1 MVEIKQMDL
10 ENNKIIFEDYTEVNY
25 DKFYDTFVSYWN
37 NRIAGET
44 VSPFD
49 MERFMKRGSS
59 KNLKQLLD
67 GKKAEGFI
75 EAAIGKKLDP
85 GIMKMIVIAVIVG
98 AAAMIALV
106 VIKQMGII

>member
-1 MVEIKQMDL
+1 MVEIKSIDL
-10 ENNKIIFEDYTEVNY
+10 VNNKVTYADFTEVTHSQ
-25 DKFYDTFVSYWN
+25 FYDRFVSYWN

-67 GKKAEGFI
+67 GKKQEGFM
-75 EAAIGKKLDP
+75 EASIGKKLDP
-85 GIMKMIVIAVIVG
+85 GLMRIIIIGVIVG
-98 AAAMIALV
+98 AGCLIAV
-106 VIKQMGII
+106 VVMKQLGLF